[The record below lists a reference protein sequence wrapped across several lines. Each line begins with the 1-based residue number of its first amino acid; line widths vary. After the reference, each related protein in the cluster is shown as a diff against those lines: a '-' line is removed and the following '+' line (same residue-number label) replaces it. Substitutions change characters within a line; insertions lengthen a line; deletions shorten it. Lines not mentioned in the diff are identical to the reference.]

1 MEYDDDFKRIINE
14 RNFKQF
20 FECYYYLL
28 ITGLRQRDAFKMTL
42 KHFPEN
48 KIWENIAFIRFE
60 VRTLINDN
68 KLPQHKYY
76 MIIGLLNDKTINL
89 SNMFDVYRKSICEGS
104 LFFVNNNLED
114 LVEIK
119 EFHKP
124 KDDIFNVLKETFK
137 KHFGYNIISE

>member
-1 MEYDDDFKRIINE
+1 MEYDDDFKRIINQ

-60 VRTLINDN
+60 VRSLINGN

-76 MIIGLLNDKTINL
+76 MIIGLLNEKTINL
-89 SNMFDVYRKSICEGS
+89 GGMFDVYRKSICEGS